1 MRGVPPQA
9 IVCEPAG
16 AANSHAAGSAR
27 GRLLESTRVS
37 TMQTSSGTES
47 DRNPAG
53 APAAA
58 APPGA
63 ASGDPRSSSG
73 ATVAL
78 RALWLIVILAIAAG
92 GYAWVDQRRAAQTLQ
107 GEIARRLA
115 DADAALAQTRAREAD
130 IAGQLREAQA
140 QLASLE
146 TRVNESQAQQ
156 ASLDALYRD
165 LAPSRDELALT
176 EIEQI
181 LVLASQQ
188 LGLAGNVQA
197 ALNALQVADSKIAQL
212 DRPQFGPLRR
222 ALAHD
227 IDRLKA
233 VPYVDVAG
241 ISIRID
247 QVVASIDMLP
257 LARDERIPPSPPP
270 ASPADE
276 SAWHRLLR
284 ELWAQIGDVV
294 RIEVTNRPAAP
305 LVTPEQSFFLRE
317 NLRLHLLSARI
328 ALLSRD
334 DLSFKAD
341 LQAATA
347 WLRKY
352 FDPTAKPV
360 QAAIATLT
368 QQAAVTM
375 PGEIPDLSRS
385 LEAVRVLKAA
395 GERVE
400 GRAPARASGRAR

>member
-1 MRGVPPQA
+1 
-9 IVCEPAG
+9 
-16 AANSHAAGSAR
+16 
-27 GRLLESTRVS
+27 
-37 TMQTSSGTES
+37 MQTSSGTES
-47 DRNPAG
+47 DRNPAS

-58 APPGA
+58 APG
-63 ASGDPRSSSG
+63 GPRSSSG
-73 ATVAL
+73 ATVAQ

-92 GYAWVDQRRAAQTLQ
+92 GYAWVDQRRAAQSLQ
-107 GEIARRLA
+107 VEIARRLA
-115 DADAALAQTRAREAD
+115 DADAALAQARAREAD
-130 IAGQLREAQA
+130 IAGQLREAQS

-227 IDRLKA
+227 IDQLKA

-247 QVVASIDMLP
+247 QVVASIDTLP

-276 SAWHRLLR
+276 SAWHRFLR
-284 ELWAQIGDVV
+284 ELWAQIGDVI

-360 QAAIATLT
+360 QAAIAMLT
-368 QQAAVTM
+368 EQAAVTM